1 MVRNPVAVWMVCWVN
16 GSSIVGGL
24 GMRQSGETFMRSLSV
39 AAGWSAIAWQ
49 CHAIG
54 AVCTCAGY
62 CTGGSSWWD
71 RDHFQRSL
79 TVGEYPAALP
89 RYLSAMP
96 ATASLGPHANPCLV
110 FSSPRHL
117 VKVELNLYQPP
128 IGESLGKIVTNHH
141 LVKVSQLLGE
151 SQAHHHQLVKVATA
165 PVWAPSERKSN
176 WAAPHFDLTREWND
190 TAPESRINFCI
201 FLLRVNFHEAL
212 KPWA

>member
-54 AVCTCAGY
+54 AVCTCALV
-62 CTGGSSWWD
+62 TQVALAGGIAITFNALS
-71 RDHFQRSL
+71 RSENTRL
-79 TVGEYPAALP
+79 
-89 RYLSAMP
+89 YLGTSLP

-128 IGESLGKIVTNHH
+128 IGESLGKIVTNH
-141 LVKVSQLLGE
+141 LVKVSQPTASLVRVKLTTSSWWK
-151 SQAHHHQLVKVATA
+151 SQLHQFEHQVKENPTGLHQ
-165 PVWAPSERKSN
+165 K
-176 WAAPHFDLTREWND
+176 TEWNN
-190 TAPESRINFCI
+190 TTLESRIYLCTLF
-201 FLLRVNFHEAL
+201 LRVNFHEAL

>member
-16 GSSIVGGL
+16 GSSIGGGL

-62 CTGGSSWWD
+62 TQVALAGGIAITFNALS
-71 RDHFQRSL
+71 RSENTRL
-79 TVGEYPAALP
+79 
-89 RYLSAMP
+89 YLGTSLP

-128 IGESLGKIVTNHH
+128 IGESLGKIVTNH
-141 LVKVSQLLGE
+141 LVKVSQPTA
-151 SQAHHHQLVKVATA
+151 SLVRVK
-165 PVWAPSERKSN
+165 
-176 WAAPHFDLTREWND
+176 LTTSSW
-190 TAPESRINFCI
+190 
-201 FLLRVNFHEAL
+201 
-212 KPWA
+212 